1 VFVVTDDEVW
11 VNLIP
16 GSGSPTALAKAW
28 RLRVDLEWHPQRWR
42 AGCVRLCPG
51 EMMLA

>member
-1 VFVVTDDEVW
+1 VFEVTDDEVW

-16 GSGSPTALAKAW
+16 GSGSAVAKAW
-28 RLRVDLEWHPQRWR
+28 RLRVDLERHAQRWR